1 MNVELKICRCESP
14 YLNQI
19 SYTIARARLHN
30 THMYCNNRP
39 KIIDVC
45 TVLSVNDGLSGNP
58 PKTSGNPPQ
67 WVSGFL
73 NNKKFEKKY
82 IY

>member
-30 THMYCNNRP
+30 THMYCNNRKSLTSVP
-39 KIIDVC
+39 CGPSMMDYLGTLRKPPETHRNGFPDFLIIKS
-45 TVLSVNDGLSGNP
+45 L
-58 PKTSGNPPQ
+58 K
-67 WVSGFL
+67 
-73 NNKKFEKKY
+73 KKY